1 MASGSDFESSDPVE
15 AAGLSILRLLQRAAD
30 AADQNRTQI
39 LDAAQRLSQELR
51 AAQDRIAR
59 LEGDAAAYRNRAE
72 RAELW
77 LDKIRTELEQQFPRE
92 GRARRYD

>member
-1 MASGSDFESSDPVE
+1 MASGSDFESTDPLE

-30 AADQNRTQI
+30 TADQNRIQA
-39 LDAAQRLSQELR
+39 LDTAQRLSQELR
-51 AAQDRIAR
+51 AAQDRIAK
-59 LEGDAAAYRNRAE
+59 LEDDVAAYRDRAE

-77 LDKIRTELEQQFPRE
+77 LDKIRTELEQQFPRN

>member
-15 AAGLSILRLLQRAAD
+15 AAGLSILRLLQRAAET
-30 AADQNRTQI
+30 ADQNRRQV

-51 AAQDRIAR
+51 AAQDRIAQ
-59 LEGDAAAYRNRAE
+59 LEGDVAAYRNRAE

-77 LDKIRTELEQQFPRE
+77 LDKIRTELEQQFPRD
-92 GRARRYD
+92 GRTRHYD

>member
-30 AADQNRTQI
+30 TADQNKRQV
-39 LDAAQRLSQELR
+39 LDTAQRLSQELR
-51 AAQDRIAR
+51 AAQDRIVQ
-59 LEGDAAAYRNRAE
+59 LEGDVAAYRNRAE

-77 LDKIRTELEQQFPRE
+77 LDKIRTELEQQFPRD
-92 GRARRYD
+92 GRTRRYD